1 MKIME
6 KEIKIAAS
14 SECECYEVQE
24 ESSECE
30 YSEEWFAD
38 SDDPIKDYVNNIL
51 EETVDDIEN
60 YEWDLDTHDC
70 IYFTK
75 HANNTGIEHTLY
87 YKGKPIALY
96 YALP

>member
-6 KEIKIAAS
+6 KEIKIAAC

-30 YSEEWFAD
+30 YSEEWF
-38 SDDPIKDYVNNIL
+38 SDAKDPIKDYVNNAL
-51 EETVDDIEN
+51 EDSVNDIEN
-60 YEWDLDTHDC
+60 YEWDLDTGIC

-75 HANNTGIEHTLY
+75 HVNDTNIEHILY
-87 YKGKPIALY
+87 YKKKPIALY
-96 YALP
+96 YVCY